1 MVTNYWG
8 TETEKREDKL
18 TRATQQLQK
27 IPKLIPSYSHR
38 YIPLN
43 YQRNN

>member
-18 TRATQQLQK
+18 TRATQQLA
-27 IPKLIPSYSHR
+27 PVLSV
-38 YIPLN
+38 
-43 YQRNN
+43 